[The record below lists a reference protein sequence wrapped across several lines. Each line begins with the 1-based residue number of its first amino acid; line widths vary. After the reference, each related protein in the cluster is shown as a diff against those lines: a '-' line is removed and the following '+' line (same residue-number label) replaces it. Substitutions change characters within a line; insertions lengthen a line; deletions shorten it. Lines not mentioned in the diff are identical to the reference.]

1 MARILIAGGSL
12 GGLLAANMLL
22 RDGHDV
28 QVLEKATGSLDGRGA
43 GIVTHAALGR
53 GLQRAGVVVDDTLGV
68 RVESR
73 VALAASG
80 EVVARLAMP
89 QVLTSWSRLYALLA
103 GAFPAERCQAGM
115 SVSRVEQDGQ
125 GVRVFVDGTAAGT
138 VLEADL
144 LIASDGIRSAVR
156 AQFAP
161 LAVPAYAGYIAWRGV
176 CDEAVLSRHTLAS
189 VFDHFGFGL
198 PAGEQL
204 IGYPVAGHANTTAR
218 GSRRYNF
225 VWYRAADQHITLRE
239 LLTDAD
245 GEHHPLG
252 IAPNKVSWRHV
263 AAMREAARRLL
274 APQFA
279 EMLEKTARPFLQ
291 PIFDVV
297 SQRLAFDRVALM
309 GDAAFVARPHVGM
322 GVTKAAEDAM
332 ALSDCIRAHGATPAA
347 LRAFEALRLAA
358 GRAVVQRARD
368 LGAYLQ
374 AQGQSSVH
382 AGARRDA
389 QAVLRETAVDPSWA
403 ATDAPETASRH

>member
-1 MARILIAGGSL
+1 MARILIVGGSL

-28 QVLEKATGSLDGRGA
+28 HVLEKATGSLDGRGA

-68 RVESR
+68 RVDGR
-73 VALAASG
+73 VALDASG
-80 EVVARLAMP
+80 AVVTRLAMP
-89 QVLTSWSRLYALLA
+89 QVLTSWSRLYAMLFEV
-103 GAFPAERCQAGM
+103 FPSERCHQGVTVR
-115 SVSRVEQDGQ
+115 SVEQQAD
-125 GVRVFVDGTAAGT
+125 GVRVHADPGQVFEG
-138 VLEADL
+138 DL

-156 AQFAP
+156 AQFA
-161 LAVPAYAGYIAWRGV
+161 ADATAQYAGYIAWRGV
-176 CDEAVLSRHTLAS
+176 CDEGVLSNATLAS

-204 IGYPVAGHANTTAR
+204 IGYPVAGPGNTTLR
-218 GSRRYNF
+218 GRRRYNF
-225 VWYRAADQHITLRE
+225 VWYRPADEHGALRE

-252 IAPNKVSWRHV
+252 IPPHKVSWRHV

-279 EMLEKTARPFLQ
+279 EMLEKTAQPFLQ

-297 SQRLAFDRVALM
+297 SQRIAFDRVALM
-309 GDAAFVARPHVGM
+309 GDASFVARPHVGM

-332 ALSDCIRAHGATPAA
+332 ALADCIHEHGATATA
-347 LRAFEALRLAA
+347 LQSYERMRLAP
-358 GRAVVQRARD
+358 GQAVVQRARD
-368 LGAYLQ
+368 LGAYLE
-374 AQGQSSVH
+374 AQR
-382 AGARRDA
+382 AGAEVARSPRDA
-389 QAVLRETAVDPSWA
+389 EAVLRQTAVDLP
-403 ATDAPETASRH
+403 TAPLDLR